1 MKFGSNTN
9 NNLVFS
15 QIIKI
20 IIRVVKTD
28 SVKNRATPLEDENFL
43 ITSNRATL
51 LPENE
56 NFLTNIHEGS
66 D

>member
-43 ITSNRATL
+43 TTSNRATL